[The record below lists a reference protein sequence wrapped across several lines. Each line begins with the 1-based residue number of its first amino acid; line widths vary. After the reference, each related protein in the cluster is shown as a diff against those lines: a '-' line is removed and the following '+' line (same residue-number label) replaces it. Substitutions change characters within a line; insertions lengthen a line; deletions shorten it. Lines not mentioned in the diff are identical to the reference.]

1 MGSFDSGF
9 LDFLLS
15 GSFITIF
22 IAIIMVLIATGF
34 VLMIVSLIRGK
45 GKAKRYVL
53 MEVDDD
59 GTMRPVARTGPTVAH
74 ELHHGAHQQAMQQ
87 ALLTQSLHQP
97 GVNGPPPGA

>member
-15 GSFITIF
+15 GTFFTIF
-22 IAIIMVLIATGF
+22 IAIIIVLIAAGF
-34 VLMIVSLIRGK
+34 VLMILSLIRSK

-59 GTMRPVARTGPTVAH
+59 GTMRPATRTGMTASQ
-74 ELHHGAHQQAMQQ
+74 EMHHGAHQQALNQ
-87 ALLTQSLHQP
+87 A
-97 GVNGPPPGA
+97 